1 MSTDNQ
7 LNIQPLQSY
16 PIFETFSPSLQ
27 RIPSH
32 KWLVKYF
39 ELSNI
44 NGEWNEGQTGF
55 VYLDNTLPSQPPPL
69 LIMTKDDET
78 NEIIFSFEI
87 TEYFEF
93 KTQKDTILT
102 WKSNEDEQQENLA
115 ISFLDKEGIEEIKEC
130 IEKIKGNNNTI
141 NKFNE
146 DDDEDYFFNTINRN
160 NLHIIADKIQ
170 PVCYFIKYYLY
181 LLTI

>member
-1 MSTDNQ
+1 MFYCKDLKSLVVLSLYEGELLGIVNKLFFDKMSTDNQ

-69 LIMTKDDET
+69 LIMTKENMET
-78 NEIIFSFEI
+78 
-87 TEYFEF
+87 
-93 KTQKDTILT
+93 
-102 WKSNEDEQQENLA
+102 
-115 ISFLDKEGIEEIKEC
+115 
-130 IEKIKGNNNTI
+130 
-141 NKFNE
+141 
-146 DDDEDYFFNTINRN
+146 
-160 NLHIIADKIQ
+160 
-170 PVCYFIKYYLY
+170 
-181 LLTI
+181 